1 MSNREKTKE
10 NMIVKV
16 TSVNQNVGW
25 GAKDPKTGKVKVK
38 YDGCV
43 DKFAPSLSKV
53 SGLLRT
59 GLTKE
64 EEKQF
69 EERLQLPE
77 GHLASN
83 GAYWNNFYIIIPEN
97 GLILNDENPMH
108 ALYIK
113 VLKADPHIALNSEE
127 LVTKQGAEYLMTSE
141 EAVAKEK
148 NTKRDSKVKAFA
160 HFAKMS
166 SVDIVDTLYLMG
178 KVADDTDPE
187 IAMNTLGELIETKP
201 ESFLKIVNDELFSE
215 KVFLLKCIKAG
226 VVKKQTASKGFDQP
240 LWYDD
245 ISLGKGLDEAVA
257 FIKLPENQN
266 VYIAL
271 KKTLQPSKK

>member
-1 MSNREKTKE
+1 
-10 NMIVKV
+10 MIVKI
-16 TSVNQNVGW
+16 TTVNQNVGW
-25 GAKDPKTGKVKVK
+25 GAKDSKTGKVKVK

-43 DKFAPSLSKV
+43 DKFSPSISKV
-53 SGLLRT
+53 SGILRT

-69 EERLQLPE
+69 EERLQLPD

-83 GAYWNNFYIIIPEN
+83 GEYWNNFYIIIPEK

-113 VLKADPHIALNSEE
+113 IFKADPHVALNSDE

-148 NTKRDSKVKAFA
+148 NNKRDSKVKAFA
-160 HFAKMS
+160 YFAKMS
-166 SVDIVDTLYLMG
+166 NVDMVDTLYLMG

-187 IAMNTLGELIETKP
+187 IVMNTLGEIIETKP
-201 ESFLKIVNDELFSE
+201 SEFLSIVNDELFSE

-226 VVKKQTASKGFDQP
+226 IVKKQTSSKGLNQP
-240 LWYDD
+240 LTYDD
-245 ISLGKGLDEAVA
+245 INLGKGLDEAVA

-266 VYIAL
+266 IYIAL
-271 KKTLQPSKK
+271 KKTVEAKKK